1 MMILTCLTY
10 IFLRSKLYL
19 EIKVKEKKSGLI
31 SPYVMKMS
39 CFEIF
44 PLYPFCLSCPMHNKT
59 RIDFLLK
66 ITVSPFNFKVNYE
79 QIF

>member
-1 MMILTCLTY
+1 
-10 IFLRSKLYL
+10 
-19 EIKVKEKKSGLI
+19 
-31 SPYVMKMS
+31 MKMS
-39 CFEIF
+39 CIEIF

-59 RIDFLLK
+59 RVDFLLK